1 MLQGT
6 KSVSMNY
13 NSLINGKPVVYMATQ
28 IPESGSASTSIVVQD
43 QELYE
48 ANKEECRKDIEEFN
62 KLVYAI
68 EDRGATNAVEE

>member
-13 NSLINGKPVVYMATQ
+13 NSLINGKSVVYMATQ

-68 EDRGATNAVEE
+68 EDGGTTNATEE

>member
-28 IPESGSASTSIVVQD
+28 IPESESASTSIVVQD

-68 EDRGATNAVEE
+68 EDGGATNAVEE

>member
-68 EDRGATNAVEE
+68 EDGGITNVAEE

>member
-13 NSLINGKPVVYMATQ
+13 NSLINGKPAVYMTTQ

-43 QELYE
+43 QVLYE
-48 ANKEECRKDIEEFN
+48 SNKEQCRRDIEEFN
-62 KLVYAI
+62 KLIYAI
-68 EDRGATNAVEE
+68 EDGGATNAAEK

>member
-13 NSLINGKPVVYMATQ
+13 NSLIDGKPVVYMATQ
-28 IPESGSASTSIVVQD
+28 IQESGSASTSIVVQD

-68 EDRGATNAVEE
+68 EDGGAANAVEE

>member
-13 NSLINGKPVVYMATQ
+13 NSLINGKPAVYMTTQ

-48 ANKEECRKDIEEFN
+48 SNKEQCRRDIEEFN
-62 KLVYAI
+62 KLIYAI
-68 EDRGATNAVEE
+68 EDGGATNAAKK

>member
-13 NSLINGKPVVYMATQ
+13 NSLIDGKPVVYMATQ
-28 IPESGSASTSIVVQD
+28 IPEGGSASTSIVVQD

-68 EDRGATNAVEE
+68 EDGGATNAVEE

>member
-13 NSLINGKPVVYMATQ
+13 NSLIDGKPVVYMATQ

-68 EDRGATNAVEE
+68 EDGGTTNAVEE

>member
-13 NSLINGKPVVYMATQ
+13 NSLIDGKPVVYMATQ
-28 IPESGSASTSIVVQD
+28 ILESGSASTSIVVQD

-68 EDRGATNAVEE
+68 EDGGATNAVEE

>member
-13 NSLINGKPVVYMATQ
+13 NSLIVGKPVVYMATQ

-68 EDRGATNAVEE
+68 EDGGATNAVEE